1 MGCTTTSVTTEVS
14 PGALLL
20 RAIAAAA
27 EEGADL
33 LDRRSAGEHPYVVG
47 WARAAAMVIIL
58 FFAMVRVREKRERT
72 RRGEDRQSPR
82 RHLKPTHEEGSQDKK
97 NLCRRRRKN
106 HQVESAYKDPMLKK
120 EAAASPQ
127 LNNAHSETPYCL
139 QNLHYIK

>member
-47 WARAAAMVIIL
+47 WARAAAMVIL
-58 FFAMVRVREKRERT
+58 LMVWER
-72 RRGEDRQSPR
+72 
-82 RHLKPTHEEGSQDKK
+82 
-97 NLCRRRRKN
+97 
-106 HQVESAYKDPMLKK
+106 
-120 EAAASPQ
+120 
-127 LNNAHSETPYCL
+127 
-139 QNLHYIK
+139 